1 MPFLRIDRD
10 KRGFE
15 HVAIL
20 HQDHKR
26 GQSRPSLLYF
36 LRVPPGQKIGR
47 RPLDEETRR
56 RIEAAHPDVIFD
68 WQKLK
73 YAPPRAEG

>member
-1 MPFLRIDRD
+1 MPFLRIERD

-20 HQDHKR
+20 HQDHR
-26 GQSRPSLLYF
+26 RAQSRPMLLYF
-36 LRVPPGQKIGR
+36 LRVPPGQRVGR

-56 RIEAAHPDVIFD
+56 MIQAAHPDVIFD
-68 WQKLK
+68 WNRLK
-73 YAPPRAEG
+73 YMPSRLEG